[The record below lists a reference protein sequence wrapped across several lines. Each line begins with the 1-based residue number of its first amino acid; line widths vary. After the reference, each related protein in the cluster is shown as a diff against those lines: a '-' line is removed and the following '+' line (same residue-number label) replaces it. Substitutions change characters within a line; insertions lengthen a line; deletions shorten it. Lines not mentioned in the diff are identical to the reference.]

1 MVSANDAAAIAI
13 QLFRLDARLC
23 DQHPMKVARTT
34 NNPSV
39 SGNTLHDAN
48 TSLACCSNTQDN
60 LCLSHD
66 ACVQT
71 NHACTVFEVI
81 PVHSID
87 LSRSLSGAQITQT
100 TSTSQTKGGS
110 SSSSFKI
117 VGAEPTAKEHNPFI
131 APSVDSMAQQ
141 EEDTSAQVSK
151 EEVNEDV
158 LKDVDDH
165 VNPCEQNGATNHS
178 TNKDILDRLDVAS
191 LSIPDCIMHDVE
203 DINLA
208 FMETMKKTLKHIA
221 SFQNGKFLL
230 FQIFL

>member
-48 TSLACCSNTQDN
+48 TSLACCSNTQDT

-71 NHACTVFEVI
+71 NHPCTVFEVI

-87 LSRSLSGAQITQT
+87 LSRPLSDAQITQT
-100 TSTSQTKGGS
+100 TSTCSQTKGGS
-110 SSSSFKI
+110 TSSSFKI
-117 VGAEPTAKEHNPFI
+117 ASSEPMAKEHNTFI
-131 APSVDSMAQQ
+131 APIVDSMAQQ
-141 EEDTSAQVSK
+141 EEDTSAQVATK
-151 EEVNEDV
+151 EEIVEDV
-158 LKDVDDH
+158 FKNNDELVKP
-165 VNPCEQNGATNHS
+165 NEQNDTTSHS

-191 LSIPDCIMHDVE
+191 LSIPDCIMHDAE

-208 FMETMKKTLKHIA
+208 FMETMKKTIKHIS
-221 SFQNGKFLL
+221 SFQNGNFIL
-230 FQIFL
+230 F